1 MTVDGQENDDIDT
14 GGGGQLVV
22 ELPPP
27 NPTNLARLLFLHVLV
42 PVLAP
47 AFVLYKLASDLS
59 FRSSFPRA
67 SRALYSLVSDASER
81 PISSAWY
88 FRDASLLRRLWE
100 SPSARAYCR
109 VDDDG
114 REEEEEEDDDDD
126 DGRPRRMR
134 RMRFLLRPLVEY
146 QVREGYCGSATH
158 RCVLRS
164 LGLRSVAL
172 PPQCSGES
180 KPESWSERIVKMA
193 NDSSDGKLALS
204 TRIIRCGGDGDDGDD
219 GDEFGYDEFVS
230 ALRGGLSN
238 ENVRVACN
246 FLRSGLM
253 GFEGRGARY
262 VPAYLLLSLLGGHF
276 SPILGIIDKEDDDAR
291 EEVGDVGEEE
301 EEERSDRR
309 DIDNDDEYPF
319 VAIFDTNHKYGG
331 VYFAPARRLYDA
343 VRTVDVGSNRHRA
356 IVLVEKMQS

>member
-1 MTVDGQENDDIDT
+1 MVNGQENNDINT
-14 GGGGQLVV
+14 GGGQLVV

-27 NPTNLARLLFLHVLV
+27 NPTSLARLFFFHVLL

-47 AFVLYKLASDLS
+47 AFVLYKLVSDLS
-59 FRSSFPRA
+59 FRSSFPQA
-67 SRALYSLVSDASER
+67 SRVLYSLVSDASDR

-88 FRDASLLRRLWE
+88 FRDAGLLRRLWE

-109 VDDDG
+109 VDD
-114 REEEEEEDDDDD
+114 REEDDEL
-126 DGRPRRMR
+126 RRR
-134 RMRFLLRPLVEY
+134 RRFRPLVEY

-164 LGLRSVAL
+164 LGLSPGAL

-180 KPESWSERIVKMA
+180 KPESWSEMIVNMA
-193 NDSSDGKLALS
+193 RDSSDGRLALS
-204 TRIIRCGGDGDDGDD
+204 TRIVRGGDV
-219 GDEFGYDEFVS
+219 GYDEFVS
-230 ALRGGLSN
+230 TLRKGLSN

-253 GFEGRGARY
+253 GFEGKARY
-262 VPAYLLLSLLGGHF
+262 LPAYFILSLLGGHF
-276 SPILGIIDKEDDDAR
+276 SPILGIIEKEDDTR

-301 EEERSDRR
+301 EEEEERSDRR
-309 DIDNDDEYPF
+309 EIDDDDEYPF

-343 VRTVDVGSNRHRA
+343 VRTVDLGSNRHRA